1 MFLHEILHDSQ
12 TKRVDV
18 FPIRAKSHF
27 GLSKSYRIFPCW
39 YPIKLLK
46 FRLIHIALRN
56 VCFYRV
62 DSHVVRPTGFILRWT
77 HFFLLSPYKKFQL
90 SPNINRKF
98 FFSNIVIGVLF
109 WRKLSLFLKQ
119 YALVVQLFLLIHL
132 FKKTYQWGQN
142 CLKDGLT
149 LKNKYFKR

>member
-12 TKRVDV
+12 TERVDV

-62 DSHVVRPTGFILRWT
+62 DSNIVRPTGFILSWT
-77 HFFLLSPYKKFQL
+77 HFLSSLSLQNFQL

-98 FFSNIVIGVLF
+98 FFKYCYRST
-109 WRKLSLFLKQ
+109 FLEETFSFFKTICTCSTTL
-119 YALVVQLFLLIHL
+119 LVNPPIQ
-132 FKKTYQWGQN
+132 KKTYQWGQN

-149 LKNKYFKR
+149 LKNKYFKC